1 MVKKT
6 GKALFLLLAILEADP
21 AQKFTNASRK

>member
-6 GKALFLLLAILEADP
+6 GKALFLLAILEADP